1 MSDVVDGDQIFAR
14 WSQVIAHPSTLELLR
29 SILEEELEPDRVTPS
44 RDKKGG
50 AA

>member
-14 WSQVIAHPSTLELLR
+14 WSQVIAHSSTLELLR
-29 SILEEELEPDRVTPS
+29 SIFEEEVHPARVTPS
-44 RDKKGG
+44 CDKKGG

>member
-1 MSDVVDGDQIFAR
+1 MSDVLDGDQIFAR
-14 WSQVIAHPSTLELLR
+14 WSQVIAHPRTLELLR
-29 SILEEELEPDRVTPS
+29 SIFEEEVQPARVTPS

>member
-14 WSQVIAHPSTLELLR
+14 WSQAIVHPRTLELLR
-29 SILEEELEPDRVTPS
+29 SIFKKEVQPARVTPS